1 MSMKNFIQIFILF
14 CVVSCASPAL
24 LKFPISEYVDDE
36 SAVELRF
43 ACITT
48 RSYCLAGLYLDNM
61 QIHEAW
67 GDYRFDGGMLSDK
80 TYSVKIPPSK
90 YKFSSSTGDASHLDR
105 FLDISQNSCAIY
117 NADTPDFNYL
127 NIFEKLKPNELVWS
141 LVDCTEFN
149 KITVGFDESK
159 LIQPVSFSKQK
170 Q

>member
-1 MSMKNFIQIFILF
+1 MKKFIQIFALF
-14 CVVSCASPAL
+14 YVVSCASPAL
-24 LKFPISEYVDDE
+24 LKFPISEYIDDE
-36 SAVELRF
+36 NAVELRF

-48 RSYCLAGLYLDNM
+48 SSNCIAGLYLDNM

-67 GDYRFDGGMLSDK
+67 GDYRFQGGMLTDK
-80 TYSVKIPPSK
+80 IYSVKIPPSK
-90 YKFSSSTGDASHLDR
+90 YKFSSSTGNASHLDR

-117 NADTPDFNYL
+117 IADTPDFNYF

-149 KITVGFDESK
+149 KMTSGFDELK
-159 LIQPVSFSKQK
+159 LTQSVSFSRQK